1 MNSRRHEAGEC
12 WWRTETG
19 QGLGARKQECGRA
32 GGGARAV
39 LRGTLLWPQVAAGP
53 VGAARC
59 IFSHRTRFP
68 QAPCPHV
75 PETPGWAR
83 PETLGHPPHIHT
95 APLDGEG
102 FWGVASAAPFSLP
115 PSSPGWTGPP
125 RPGIVCQAGMKKL
138 RPDRF
143 EGETPATSSQI
154 ALMASPTP
162 PSLFAVE

>member
-53 VGAARC
+53 VGAARR

-102 FWGVASAAPFSLP
+102 FWGVASL
-115 PSSPGWTGPP
+115 
-125 RPGIVCQAGMKKL
+125 L
-138 RPDRF
+138 
-143 EGETPATSSQI
+143 
-154 ALMASPTP
+154 L
-162 PSLFAVE
+162 PSLFLPHPQAGLDRPGPESCARQA

>member
-75 PETPGWAR
+75 PHRAGRGPRLLATRPTSTQRPLMERGFGESHLCCSLLSSSLIPRLDWTAQARNRVPGRHEEVEAR
-83 PETLGHPPHIHT
+83 Q
-95 APLDGEG
+95 
-102 FWGVASAAPFSLP
+102 V
-115 PSSPGWTGPP
+115 
-125 RPGIVCQAGMKKL
+125 
-138 RPDRF
+138 
-143 EGETPATSSQI
+143 
-154 ALMASPTP
+154 
-162 PSLFAVE
+162 